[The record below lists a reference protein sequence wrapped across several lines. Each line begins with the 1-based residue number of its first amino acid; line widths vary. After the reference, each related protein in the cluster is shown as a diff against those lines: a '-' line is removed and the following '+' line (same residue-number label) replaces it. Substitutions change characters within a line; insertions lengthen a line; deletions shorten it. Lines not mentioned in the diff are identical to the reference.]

1 MKQKI
6 RLYRAPSA
14 PTPAAT
20 PRPCRLSSLGR
31 GQVATFQP
39 TIPEVHAVL
48 RGQRV
53 LIVGGD
59 PRPSAIERLREQL
72 ELASVEHCATKE
84 SDASPR
90 AFARRLD
97 RLDPLLVIWIC
108 GLSRTSHGIYLH
120 ARCRELEIPHV
131 DCIRIPHPNTLLAEV
146 LRLRLLGS
154 LRRRWVA
161 LRALPACSGGGAP

>member
-1 MKQKI
+1 MKKKI
-6 RLYRAPSA
+6 RPYRAPSA
-14 PTPAAT
+14 PTPAAST
-20 PRPCRLSSLGR
+20 LCCLSSLRR
-31 GQVATFQP
+31 GLVLATAQP

-48 RGQRV
+48 RGQCV

-59 PRPSAIERLREQL
+59 PRPTAIERLRKQL
-72 ELASVEHCATKE
+72 ELASLEHCATKE
-84 SDASPR
+84 GDASSR

-131 DCIRIPHPNTLLAEV
+131 DCIRIPHANTLVAEV

-154 LRRRWVA
+154 LRRRWFA
-161 LRALPACSGGGAP
+161 LRALPAYSGGGAP